1 MYNKTLFAREGVAFV
16 IMREKNL
23 LERIGLIQK
32 MEIKP
37 EPKFDISDINVKKA
51 SGFESEFAD
60 SVYSFDG
67 LKDRT
72 QKDDNSEVKGFHM
85 SGNEENI
92 KNNSD
97 SASAESAEPYY
108 NTVSPG
114 ENSDSNF
121 DSSDSEASEQN
132 TESGGNDNMVSSSNF
147 VYNLKSP
154 EKTQAKVTSR
164 PQEVDILEVLNPDEY
179 STVEQIYDAYGQ
191 KSDTINTIYII
202 DAFSKALP
210 ASLSEDEKRSCIQK
224 TMQSLSININ
234 ELLLDASARAESL
247 TCFLENFKEYT
258 DQIINTC
265 SQEVKNMELEIAKY
279 KKEISARTNLRSKQ
293 EEDINREISNIKDIL
308 SFISNS

>member
-1 MYNKTLFAREGVAFV
+1 
-16 IMREKNL
+16 MREKNL

-37 EPKFDISDINVKKA
+37 EPKFDISDININN
-51 SGFESEFAD
+51 SGRTSGYESEFAD
-60 SVYSFDG
+60 SVYDFEK
-67 LKDRT
+67 LRNRIP
-72 QKDDNSEVKGFHM
+72 KDDNSEVKGFHM

-97 SASAESAEPYY
+97 SVSAGGAEPYY
-108 NTVSPG
+108 NNVTPG
-114 ENSDSNF
+114 EKSDSNF
-121 DSSDSEASEQN
+121 IPSGSEASEQN
-132 TESGGNDNMVSSSNF
+132 TESGENDNMVSSSNF

-154 EKTQAKVTSR
+154 EKTQAKASSR

-224 TMQSLSININ
+224 TMQSLNININ